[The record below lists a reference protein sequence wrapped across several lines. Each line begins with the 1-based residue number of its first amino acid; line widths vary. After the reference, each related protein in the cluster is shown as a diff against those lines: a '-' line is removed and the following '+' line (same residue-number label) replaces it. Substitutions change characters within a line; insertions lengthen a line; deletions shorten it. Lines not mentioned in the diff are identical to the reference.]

1 MFFDG
6 IHRGP
11 QRWHPIPTKL
21 QKQIPIVSVQY
32 GKFLGMGVATL
43 GVSIISIDFQQARD
57 AGLFF
62 VSYLDMQTAM
72 T

>member
-1 MFFDG
+1 M
-6 IHRGP
+6 
-11 QRWHPIPTKL
+11 L
-21 QKQIPIVSVQY
+21 QKQTPIVSVQY

-62 VSYLDMQTAM
+62 VCAYLDMQTAM
-72 T
+72 TLP